1 MLYENNELINEID
14 RVIIYS
20 EKAMEEID
28 FLIEGISAE
37 SKSDDKKN
45 FDDYI
50 FVQIENVKSALS
62 KLEDELD
69 DMVDFNSVIIDFPVS
84 SFILSQNEVTD
95 DMLIEKEAYIDDVLA
110 LKDKVNQLVEALE
123 NTRNFLS
130 PGSEYIM

>member
-28 FLIEGISAE
+28 FLIEGISVE
-37 SKSDDKKN
+37 SNSDDKKN

-69 DMVDFNSVIIDFPVS
+69 DMVDFNSVIVDFPVS
-84 SFILSQNEVTD
+84 SFLLSQNEVTD

-110 LKDKVNQLVEALE
+110 LKDRVNQLVEALE